1 MTAEHHPSD
10 VVLFALAAGTFDETE
25 RVETAPHVGECASC
39 RAFVR
44 AMEHVGGIV
53 LDGLP
58 PTSLADGSVAEVMAR
73 LVEQPAA
80 PTVAATAADSSDHA
94 IIPVSRHEERRHWF
108 RRIFSSMRR
117 STQMA
122 NAALIG
128 DFRVS
133 SGVGHRRLFGH
144 WTAPGP
150 RLRTGVARAA
160 LIILSLGITYPAVEY
175 AFFRYE
181 DDYPASTGTTG
192 KVAIGGSTTGNIE
205 RPGDADWFKVTLTS
219 GKTYRFL
226 LEGSDTDQGTLR
238 YPVLR
243 LLDNT
248 GNELHRDAGSIDGP
262 GPGWTSVVT
271 HTAPSTGT
279 YHVSCEAS
287 GQHIGTYKISAIEL

>member
-1 MTAEHHPSD
+1 MTVEQHPSD
-10 VVLFALAAGTFDETE
+10 VALLAFAAGTLDEVQ
-25 RVETAPHVGECASC
+25 RVAIDDHVRGCARC
-39 RAFVR
+39 RPFVG
-44 AMEHVGGIV
+44 AMEHVGGIIIE
-53 LDGLP
+53 GLP
-58 PTSLADGSVAEVMAR
+58 PTSLADGSLAKVMAR
-73 LVEQPAA
+73 LEQPAA
-80 PTVAATAADSSDHA
+80 PSVAATAADSSDHA
-94 IIPVSRHEERRHWF
+94 IMPVSRHEEHRHWF
-108 RRIFSSMRR
+108 GRIFPSMRR

-144 WTAPGP
+144 WTAPGQ

-160 LIILSLGITYPAVEY
+160 LIIFSLGITYLAVEY

-181 DDYPASTGTTG
+181 DDYPASTATTG

-262 GPGWTSVVT
+262 GPGRTSVVT
-271 HTAPSTGT
+271 HTAPLTGT

-287 GQHIGTYKISAIEL
+287 SQHIGTYKISAIEL

>member
-1 MTAEHHPSD
+1 MTVEQHPSD
-10 VVLFALAAGTFDETE
+10 VALLAFAAGTLDEVQ
-25 RVETAPHVGECASC
+25 RVAIDDHVRGCARC
-39 RAFVR
+39 RPFVG
-44 AMEHVGGIV
+44 AMEHVGGIIIE
-53 LDGLP
+53 GLP
-58 PTSLADGSVAEVMAR
+58 PTSLADGSLAKVMAR
-73 LVEQPAA
+73 LEQPAA
-80 PTVAATAADSSDHA
+80 PSVAATAADSSDHA
-94 IIPVSRHEERRHWF
+94 IIPVSRHEESRHWF
-108 RRIFSSMRR
+108 GRIFPSMRR

-122 NAALIG
+122 NAARIG
-128 DFRVS
+128 DFSVS
-133 SGVGHRRLFGH
+133 SGVGRRRLLGH
-144 WTAPGP
+144 WTAPGQ

-160 LIILSLGITYPAVEY
+160 LIILSLGITYLAVEY

-181 DDYPASTGTTG
+181 DDYPASTGTIE

-262 GPGWTSVVT
+262 QPGRTSVVT

-287 GQHIGTYKISAIEL
+287 DQHIGTYKISAIEL